1 MGLCS
6 QSWNVWLAP
15 DCSVIVFKNTVHTK
29 TCLGDTQVVNELLIK
44 VLGKMEAFR
53 FGFDF
58 PIQKKAAKISNSALS
73 LGPKPK
79 PRPPIVKR
87 RRYRVRVRYP
97 IRTVLVP
104 VHAPEPK
111 IKVPEKFSLDIS
123 NMFEILD
130 M

>member
-29 TCLGDTQVVNELLIK
+29 TCFGDTQVVNELLIK

-73 LGPKPK
+73 LGPK